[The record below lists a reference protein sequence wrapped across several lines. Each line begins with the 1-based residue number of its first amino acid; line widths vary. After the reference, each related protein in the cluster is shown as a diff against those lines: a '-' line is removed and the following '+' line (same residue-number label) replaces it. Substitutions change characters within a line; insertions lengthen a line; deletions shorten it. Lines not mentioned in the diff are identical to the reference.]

1 MSHGH
6 GAVLSNLLNNVEPP
20 FHKNVGV
27 TPTMRTSIYRLRA
40 RRNSRAG
47 GRGPAWRESQGRR
60 RTESAETR
68 GGVVHGV

>member
-27 TPTMRTSIYRLRA
+27 TPTMR
-40 RRNSRAG
+40 
-47 GRGPAWRESQGRR
+47 
-60 RTESAETR
+60 
-68 GGVVHGV
+68 